1 MKYLSTMNII
11 KSGQVRKFYDIS
23 TGKRI
28 RHLSGIENGINIAL
42 SAFDPFKKGNYKTV
56 ILRNST
62 SAGVK
67 KREDEVPRIIKVYP
81 NGDAYHN
88 GVGISVTKRNYPTL
102 QRVRVVGVW
111 VHI

>member
-1 MKYLSTMNII
+1 MKYFSTMKII
-11 KSGQVRKFYDIS
+11 KSGQVRKLYNIS

-28 RHLSGIENGINIAL
+28 RHLSGIENGVNIAL

-56 ILRNST
+56 LFRDNT
-62 SAGVK
+62 TAGVK
-67 KREDEVPRIIKVYP
+67 KRDDEVPRIIKVYP

-102 QRVRVVGVW
+102 LRVSIRSV
-111 VHI
+111 